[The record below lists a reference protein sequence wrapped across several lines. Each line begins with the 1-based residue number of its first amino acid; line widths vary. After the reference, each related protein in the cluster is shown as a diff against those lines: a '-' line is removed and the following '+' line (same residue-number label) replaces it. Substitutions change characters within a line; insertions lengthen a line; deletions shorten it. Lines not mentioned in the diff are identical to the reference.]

1 MIMTKPNL
9 LRILLWIILVGII
22 VGSASV
28 YYIFNM
34 PRRNISKEKAV
45 YALEAKQLISEF
57 KKDEDSATKKYLDK
71 TILVKGEIKSIR
83 ILNNHGM
90 VFSLEDEM
98 EGVSCSVDSADVVNN
113 ALKIAQ
119 FVKGSMGSFKGR
131 CSGMLMDIQVI
142 NCVPE

>member
-1 MIMTKPNL
+1 MTKREI
-9 LRILLWIILVGII
+9 LRIFLWTVLVGVV

-28 YYIFNM
+28 YYVFNM

-45 YALEAKQLISEF
+45 YTVEAKQLISEF
-57 KKDEDSATKKYLDK
+57 KKDEDSSTKKYLDK
-71 TILVKGEIKSIR
+71 TISVKGEIKSIR
-83 ILNNHGM
+83 TLKNHGI

-98 EGVSCSVDSADVVNN
+98 EGVSCSIDSADVVNN
-113 ALKIAQ
+113 ALKITQ
-119 FVKGSMGSFKGR
+119 LIKGSTGAFKGR

>member
-1 MIMTKPNL
+1 MTKREI
-9 LRILLWIILVGII
+9 LRIFLWTVLVGVV

-28 YYIFNM
+28 YYVFNM

-45 YALEAKQLISEF
+45 YTVEAKQLISEF

-71 TILVKGEIKSIR
+71 TISVKGEIKSIR
-83 ILNNHGM
+83 TLKNHGM

-113 ALKIAQ
+113 ALKITQ
-119 FVKGSMGSFKGR
+119 LIKGSTGAFKGR

>member
-1 MIMTKPNL
+1 MTKREI
-9 LRILLWIILVGII
+9 LRIFLWTVLVGVV

-28 YYIFNM
+28 YYVFNM

-45 YALEAKQLISEF
+45 YTVEAKQLISEF
-57 KKDEDSATKKYLDK
+57 KKDEDSSTKKYLDK
-71 TILVKGEIKSIR
+71 TISVKGEIKSIR
-83 ILNNHGM
+83 TLKNHGM

-113 ALKIAQ
+113 ALKITQ
-119 FVKGSMGSFKGR
+119 LIKGSTGEFKGR

>member
-1 MIMTKPNL
+1 MTKREI
-9 LRILLWIILVGII
+9 LRIFLWTVLVGVVI
-22 VGSASV
+22 GSASI
-28 YYIFNM
+28 YYVFNM

-45 YALEAKQLISEF
+45 YTLEAKQMISEF

-71 TILVKGEIKSIR
+71 TISVKGEIKSIR
-83 ILNNHGM
+83 TLNNHGM

-119 FVKGSMGSFKGR
+119 MVKGSTGTFKGR

>member
-9 LRILLWIILVGII
+9 LRILLWIILVGIV

>member
-1 MIMTKPNL
+1 MTKREI
-9 LRILLWIILVGII
+9 LRIFLWTVLVGVVI
-22 VGSASV
+22 GSASI
-28 YYIFNM
+28 YYVFNM

-45 YALEAKQLISEF
+45 YTLEAKQMISEF

-71 TILVKGEIKSIR
+71 TISVKGEIKSIR
-83 ILNNHGM
+83 TLNNHGM

-98 EGVSCSVDSADVVNN
+98 EGVSCSVHSADVVNN

-119 FVKGSMGSFKGR
+119 MVKGSTGTFKGR

>member
-1 MIMTKPNL
+1 MTKREI
-9 LRILLWIILVGII
+9 LRIFLWILLVGIV

-28 YYIFNM
+28 YYVFNM

-45 YALEAKQLISEF
+45 YTLEAKQLISEF

-71 TILVKGEIKSIR
+71 TISVKGEINSIR
-83 ILNNHGM
+83 TLNNHGM
-90 VFSLEDEM
+90 VFSLEDGM
-98 EGVSCSVDSADVVNN
+98 EGVSCSVDSADVANN
-113 ALKIAQ
+113 AIKIAQ
-119 FVKGSMGSFKGR
+119 FVKGSIGSFKGR